1 MAHVGL
7 ARLLMVI
14 THWNLKCTVNHPQ
27 SEENKKPRAGLASLG
42 GQPGLP
48 RALWGALAANSR
60 GQGAPDSQGDGSPAP
75 SLPRPPAPTL
85 VTRPRG
91 LHSAPDGLSGFVVS
105 RDTSQP
111 QFPRLWCGDCSQLL

>member
-14 THWNLKCTVNHPQ
+14 THWNLKSTVNHPQ

-42 GQPGLP
+42 GQAGLP
-48 RALWGALAANSR
+48 RALWGALATHSR
-60 GQGAPDSQGDGSPAP
+60 GHRLRTRRQTGAPPPPFP
-75 SLPRPPAPTL
+75 SAQHPRSS
-85 VTRPRG
+85 RG
-91 LHSAPDGLSGFVVS
+91 LAAFRSAPDGLSGCAGS